1 MENGGDV
8 CGTCGARDLGLG
20 RSKHS
25 NSRRKSNRKRTLVLG
40 LGSTPVIDS
49 RRKQRAGNKP
59 GLFFFPVRLPH
70 AGASA
75 ARKELPLTVDTQRPP
90 ARPTLDTGSDL
101 TWRSINTIRV
111 LAMDAVE
118 QAQSGHPG
126 TPMALAPT
134 AWLLWTRYLKHDPS
148 LPSWPDRDRFV
159 LSCGHASMLLYG
171 LLHLTGYDLPLEEI
185 KNFRQ
190 WGSKTP
196 GHPEHGHTVGVE
208 TTTGPLGQ
216 GFANAVGMAIAERLL
231 ADRFNRPDHDVVDH
245 RVWAFASD
253 GDLMEGVASEA
264 ASLAGHLRLGKLTV
278 IYDDNHITIDGD
290 TALSFS
296 EEVGRR
302 FDAYGWRVLH
312 VPDGNDLEAID
323 RALGMAAAESERPTL
338 IVLRTII
345 GYPAPTRQNTAKA
358 HGEALGKDEVA
369 RTKEILG
376 WPADQTF
383 HVPPEVGEA
392 VVPLRSRLAERRIE
406 WESRFA
412 GYARA
417 DSDAAGRFADTMAG
431 RISVDWQAVLP
442 TFPAGTGLATR
453 QASAKA
459 LEALYPLVPA
469 LAGGSADL
477 AGSTGTIVKGV
488 DTFGPE
494 KIGRN
499 FAWGIREHAMG
510 SVMNGMALH
519 GGVRPYGSTFLV
531 FSDYMKP
538 AIRLASL
545 MGLPVIYIFTHDSI
559 GLGED
564 GPTHQPIEHLA
575 ALRAVPNMTVIRP
588 GDANET
594 AVAWRAALTHTAG
607 PTALILTRQKL
618 PVPDRAGLGSADG
631 VLRGGYILRDSATAP
646 DAIAIAT
653 GSEVQLALE
662 AAERLLAKGIAVRV
676 VSLPSWEHFRRQPQS
691 YRDLVLPPAVRARVS
706 VEAGARMGWLEW
718 TTEDGETIGIDHFG
732 ASAPGERL
740 FEEFGFTTDA
750 VVAALE
756 RTLAR
761 RR

>member
-1 MENGGDV
+1 
-8 CGTCGARDLGLG
+8 
-20 RSKHS
+20 
-25 NSRRKSNRKRTLVLG
+25 
-40 LGSTPVIDS
+40 
-49 RRKQRAGNKP
+49 
-59 GLFFFPVRLPH
+59 
-70 AGASA
+70 
-75 ARKELPLTVDTQRPP
+75 
-90 ARPTLDTGSDL
+90 
-101 TWRSINTIRV
+101 
-111 LAMDAVE
+111 MDAVE

-126 TPMALAPT
+126 TPMALAPA
-134 AWLLWTRYLKHDPS
+134 AWLLWTRHLKHDPS
-148 LPSWPDRDRFV
+148 DPSWPDRDRFV

-171 LLHLTGYDLPLEEI
+171 LLHLTGYDLPLTEI
-185 KNFRQ
+185 RNFRQ
-190 WGSKTP
+190 WGSRTP
-196 GHPEHGHTVGVE
+196 GHPEHGHTPGVE

-231 ADRFNRPDHDVVDH
+231 GDRFNRPDHQVMDH

-290 TALSFS
+290 TALTFS
-296 EEVGRR
+296 EDVGKR
-302 FDAYGWRVLH
+302 FEAYGWRVLH

-323 RALGMAAAESERPTL
+323 RALGMAAEESERPTL

-358 HGEALGKDEVA
+358 HGEALGKDECS

-376 WPADQTF
+376 WPAGEMF
-383 HVPPEVGEA
+383 HVPPEVA
-392 VVPLRSRLAERRIE
+392 AAIPALRTRLG
-406 WESRFA
+406 ESRRDWEKRMA
-412 GYARA
+412 SLAA
-417 DSDAAGRFADTMAG
+417 TDPAAAAGFSSAMAG
-431 RISVDWQAVLP
+431 AVAVDWDTTLP
-442 TFPAGTGLATR
+442 VFPAGSGLATR
-453 QASAKA
+453 QASAKV
-459 LEALYPLVPA
+459 LEALYPAVPT

-477 AGSTGTIVKGV
+477 AGSTGTNVKGAE
-488 DTFGPE
+488 TFGPASG
-494 KIGRN
+494 GRN

-538 AIRLASL
+538 AIRLAAL
-545 MGLPVIYIFTHDSI
+545 MGLPVTYIFTHDSI

-575 ALRAVPNMTVIRP
+575 ALRVIPNMTVIRP

-594 AVAWRAALTHTAG
+594 AQAWRAALTHHGG

-618 PVPDRAGLGSADG
+618 PVPERAGLGAADG
-631 VLRGGYILRDSATAP
+631 VLKGGYILREPPTAP
-646 DAIAIAT
+646 AAIVIAT
-653 GSEVQLALE
+653 GSEVQLALD
-662 AAERLLAKGIAVRV
+662 AADRLAARDIAVRV
-676 VSLPSWEHFRRQPQS
+676 VSLPSWELFRQQPQS
-691 YRDLVLPPAVRARVS
+691 YRDQVLSPAIRARVS
-706 VEAGARMGWLEW
+706 VEAAARMGWQEW
-718 TTEDGETIGIDHFG
+718 TTEAGETVGIDHFG
-732 ASAPGERL
+732 ASAPAERL

-761 RR
+761 RT